1 MNIFWNRI
9 LRAIKLES
17 QLFEEVE
24 ADQTALPQ
32 AIVVV
37 ILSSL
42 AAGIASITRG
52 AGMSVIGNT
61 IGTLVSWF
69 IWSFIIFYIGTKL
82 LPESETKSDYNEL
95 LRTIGFASAPGLLA
109 IVGIIPFLYNF
120 AIFITSIWILVATV
134 IAVRQALDY
143 KSTGRAIIVCVI
155 GWILY
160 ALLSWIFRI
169 IFH

>member
-17 QLFEEVE
+17 QLYEEVE
-24 ADQTALPQ
+24 ADQSALPQ

-37 ILSSL
+37 VLSSL
-42 AAGIASITRG
+42 AAGIASITKG
-52 AGMSVIGNT
+52 TGISIIGNT

-120 AIFITSIWILVATV
+120 AIFVTSIWILVATV

-143 KSTGRAIIVCVI
+143 RSTGRAIIVCVI
-155 GWILY
+155 GWIIY
-160 ALLSWIFRI
+160 GLLSWIFRI

>member
-17 QLFEEVE
+17 QLYEEVE

-37 ILSSL
+37 VLSSL
-42 AAGIASITRG
+42 AAGIASITKG
-52 AGMSVIGNT
+52 TGISIIGNT

-120 AIFITSIWILVATV
+120 AIFVTSIWILVATV

-143 KSTGRAIIVCVI
+143 RSTGRAIIVCVI